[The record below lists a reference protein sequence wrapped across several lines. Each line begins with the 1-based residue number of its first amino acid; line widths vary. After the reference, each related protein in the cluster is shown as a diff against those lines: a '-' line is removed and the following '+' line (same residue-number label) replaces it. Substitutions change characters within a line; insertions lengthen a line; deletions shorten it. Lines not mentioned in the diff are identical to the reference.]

1 MLFRSLGAFIE
12 GPAVPVYSTAREP
25 CSLPRTGQ
33 GITAIPAPRVS
44 EKIQAEEEGHK
55 GGQQDPWLEVEDGG
69 R

>member
-1 MLFRSLGAFIE
+1 M
-12 GPAVPVYSTAREP
+12 PVYSTAREP

-55 GGQQDPWLEVEDGG
+55 GGQQSPWLEVEDGS